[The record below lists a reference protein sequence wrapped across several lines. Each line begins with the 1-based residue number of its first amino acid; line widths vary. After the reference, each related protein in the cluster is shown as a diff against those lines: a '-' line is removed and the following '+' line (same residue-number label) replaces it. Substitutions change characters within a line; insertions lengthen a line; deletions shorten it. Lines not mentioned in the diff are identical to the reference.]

1 MVCVRQ
7 VGGVGSGQPQIVT
20 AVPFGLRCG
29 SMAVHP
35 DPVNYPASVELV
47 EREGALAALGSWL
60 GEAGTGVGRL
70 VLVAGEAGIGKTS
83 LVQAFCDEHADGARV
98 WWGACDALS
107 TPRPLGPLYDI
118 ARVARGELSSLMASD
133 ASRHERFSAFLEALS
148 WPLQPTIAVFEDVH
162 WADEATRDLLVFVAR
177 RVAEVNALV
186 VATYRDDEIGG
197 DHPLRQVLG
206 SVATLAVARRLALSR
221 LSPSAV
227 ARLAAARDADS
238 RQVYRVTGGNPFF
251 VTEVLAGDTGQVPD
265 TVSDAV
271 LARAGRLSRS
281 ARSVLETA
289 AVVPDRVEIDLV
301 STVAAGAT
309 EAIEECLQAG
319 LLITTGRSL
328 RFRHE
333 LARLAVEDSISG
345 TRRPGLHA
353 AVLGHL
359 SDQTGADP
367 ARLAY
372 HAEQAGDRDAVL
384 AHAPVAGGRASRLGA
399 HREAAAHY
407 ERALAHAEGLEPHV
421 RAELLEHHADECTA
435 IDEETAALISY
446 DGSVAAWREVGDPER
461 TATVLARRAYALW
474 GVGRNEE
481 ARASVE
487 EAITLLESRPP
498 SLALAT
504 AYTYSAH
511 LHMLARQI
519 PQAIELG
526 QRAVAIAEGHHDIA
540 LRGRALNIVGAA
552 QWFVD
557 PDQAEQTLAQALE
570 AAHRSGDDTIV
581 GVVMRMLGSGSG
593 EVRRYDIAD
602 HWLREGIRWCA
613 EHDLDIHGDYCLA
626 WLARSC
632 FELGRWT
639 EADQVATDVADRPSQ
654 HAPTR
659 IVALTTLGRLRVRR
673 GDTGADEPLT
683 EAWDLARATGDLQ
696 RLWPAAAGR
705 AEGAWQA
712 GRPNDIP
719 GLVAVTFELAARL
732 GQAWPVGELGFWL
745 WRAGELRTPPE
756 GAAEP
761 FALQI
766 AGDWRAA
773 ADAWERI
780 GCPYEVAVA
789 LADGDDPDELRRAFT
804 ILGGLGAAPM
814 TDRVA
819 ARLRGLGVRDLPRR
833 PSRAT
838 VGNPAG
844 LTGRQLEV
852 LDQLGEGRTNAEIA
866 AALHI
871 SPKTVGHH
879 VSAILDKLGAA
890 DRREAAR
897 LARDRGLTGDLS
909 RGR

>member
-1 MVCVRQ
+1 MERQ
-7 VGGVGSGQPQIVT
+7 G
-20 AVPFGLRCG
+20 
-29 SMAVHP
+29 
-35 DPVNYPASVELV
+35 E
-47 EREGALAALGSWL
+47 LAALESWL
-60 GEAGTGVGRL
+60 GEARAGVGRL
-70 VLVAGEAGIGKTS
+70 ALVAGEAGIGKTS
-83 LVQAFCDEHADGARV
+83 LVRAFCDQHADAARV
-98 WWGACDALS
+98 WWGSCDALS

-118 ARVARGELSSLMASD
+118 ARMARGVLSSLMAGD
-133 ASRHERFSAFLEALS
+133 ASRHDRFSGFLEALS
-148 WPLQPTIAVFEDVH
+148 WPLQPTIAVIEDVH

-177 RVAEVNALV
+177 RLADVNALMV
-186 VATYRDDEIGG
+186 VTYRDDEVSG

-206 SVATLAVARRLALSR
+206 SVATLTVARRLLLPR

-227 ARLAAARDADS
+227 SALAAARDADGQ
-238 RQVYRVTGGNPFF
+238 QVYRVTGGNPFF
-251 VTEVLAGDTGQVPD
+251 VTEVLAGGTGQVPG
-265 TVSDAV
+265 TVTDAV

-281 ARSVLETA
+281 ARSVLEAA
-289 AVVPDRVEIDLV
+289 AVVPDRAEIELV
-301 STVAAGAT
+301 RTVAAGDT
-309 EAIEECLQAG
+309 DAIEECVQAG
-319 LLITTGRSL
+319 LLLATDRSL

-333 LARLAVEDSISG
+333 LARLAVEDSIPG

-353 AVLGHL
+353 AVLAHL
-359 SDQTGADP
+359 ADQPAGDP

-372 HAEQAGDRDAVL
+372 HAEQAGDREAVL
-384 AHAPVAGGRASRLGA
+384 AHAPTAGELASRLGA

-407 ERALAHAEGLEPHV
+407 ERALAHSEGIEARV
-421 RAELLEHHADECTA
+421 RAELFEQHADQCTA
-435 IDEETAALISY
+435 IDEEAAALRSY
-446 DGSVAAWREVGDPER
+446 DGAVAAWREVDDPER

-474 GVGRNEE
+474 GVGRNDE

-487 EAITLLESRPP
+487 DAIALLESRPP
-498 SLALAT
+498 GLALAT

-526 QRAVAIAEGHHDIA
+526 QQAIAIAEDHHDVA
-540 LRGRALNIVGAA
+540 LLGRALNIVGAA

-557 PDQAEQTLAQALE
+557 PDQAEVTLARALE

-593 EVRRYDIAD
+593 EVRRYDVAD
-602 HWLREGIRWCA
+602 HWLREGVRWCA

-632 FELGRWT
+632 FELGRWP
-639 EADQVATDVADRPSQ
+639 EADQVATDAAARPSQ
-654 HAPTR
+654 HTPTR
-659 IVALTTLGRLRVRR
+659 IVALTALGRLRVRR

-683 EAWDLARATGDLQ
+683 AAWDLAHATGDLQ

-705 AEGAWQA
+705 AEAAWLA
-712 GRPNDIP
+712 GRAGDIP
-719 GLVAVTFELAARL
+719 GLVSDTFELAVRL
-732 GQAWPVGELGFWL
+732 GQAWPIGELGFWL

-761 FALQI
+761 FERQI

-773 ADAWERI
+773 AEAWERV
-780 GCPYEVAVA
+780 GCPYETAVA
-789 LADGDDPDELRRAFT
+789 LADGDDPDELRRALT

-814 TDRVA
+814 ADRVA
-819 ARLRGLGVRDLPRR
+819 ARLRGLGVHDLPRR

-838 VGNPAG
+838 VSNPEG

-852 LDQLGEGRTNAEIA
+852 LGQLVEGRTNTQIA
-866 AALHI
+866 AVLHI

-879 VSAILDKLGAA
+879 VSAILDKLGVA

-897 LARDRGLTGDLS
+897 LARDHGLIET
-909 RGR
+909 

>member
-1 MVCVRQ
+1 MERQ
-7 VGGVGSGQPQIVT
+7 G
-20 AVPFGLRCG
+20 
-29 SMAVHP
+29 
-35 DPVNYPASVELV
+35 E
-47 EREGALAALGSWL
+47 LAALESWL
-60 GEAGTGVGRL
+60 GEARAGVGRL
-70 VLVAGEAGIGKTS
+70 ALVAGEAGIGKTS
-83 LVQAFCDEHADGARV
+83 LVRAFCDQHADAARV
-98 WWGACDALS
+98 WWGSCDALS

-118 ARVARGELSSLMASD
+118 ARMARGVLSSLMAGD
-133 ASRHERFSAFLEALS
+133 ASRHDRFSGFLEALS
-148 WPLQPTIAVFEDVH
+148 WPLQPTIAVIEDVH

-177 RVAEVNALV
+177 RLADVNALMV
-186 VATYRDDEIGG
+186 VTYRDDEVSG

-206 SVATLAVARRLALSR
+206 SVATLTVARRLLLPR

-227 ARLAAARDADS
+227 SALAAARDADGQ
-238 RQVYRVTGGNPFF
+238 QVYRVTGGNPFF
-251 VTEVLAGDTGQVPD
+251 VTEVLAGGTGQVPG
-265 TVSDAV
+265 TVTDAV

-281 ARSVLETA
+281 ARSVLEAA
-289 AVVPDRVEIDLV
+289 AVVPDRAEIELV
-301 STVAAGAT
+301 RTVAAGDT
-309 EAIEECLQAG
+309 DAIEECVQAG
-319 LLITTGRSL
+319 LLLATDRSL

-333 LARLAVEDSISG
+333 LARLAVEDSIPG

-353 AVLGHL
+353 AVLAHL
-359 SDQTGADP
+359 TDQPAGDP

-372 HAEQAGDRDAVL
+372 HAEQAGDREAVL
-384 AHAPVAGGRASRLGA
+384 AHAPTAGELASRLGA

-407 ERALAHAEGLEPHV
+407 ERALAHSEGIEARV
-421 RAELLEHHADECTA
+421 RAELFEQHADQCTA
-435 IDEETAALISY
+435 IDEEAAALRSY
-446 DGSVAAWREVGDPER
+446 DGAVAAWREVDDPER

-474 GVGRNEE
+474 GVGRNDE

-487 EAITLLESRPP
+487 DAIALLESRPP
-498 SLALAT
+498 GLALAT

-526 QRAVAIAEGHHDIA
+526 QQAIAIAEDHHDVA
-540 LRGRALNIVGAA
+540 LLGRALNIVGAA

-557 PDQAEQTLAQALE
+557 PDQAEVTLARALE

-593 EVRRYDIAD
+593 EVRRYDVAD
-602 HWLREGIRWCA
+602 HWLREGVRWCA

-632 FELGRWT
+632 FELGRWP
-639 EADQVATDVADRPSQ
+639 EADQVATDAAARPSQ
-654 HAPTR
+654 HTPTR
-659 IVALTTLGRLRVRR
+659 IVALTALGRLRVRR

-683 EAWDLARATGDLQ
+683 AAWDLAHATGDLQ

-705 AEGAWQA
+705 AEAAWLA
-712 GRPNDIP
+712 GRADDIP
-719 GLVAVTFELAARL
+719 GLVATTFELAVRL
-732 GQAWPVGELGFWL
+732 GQAWPIGELGFWL

-761 FALQI
+761 FARQI

-773 ADAWERI
+773 AEAWERV
-780 GCPYEVAVA
+780 GCPYETAVA
-789 LADGDDPDELRRAFT
+789 LADGDDPDELRRALT

-814 TDRVA
+814 ADRVA
-819 ARLRGLGVRDLPRR
+819 ARLRGLGVHDLPRR

-838 VGNPAG
+838 VSNPEG

-852 LDQLGEGRTNAEIA
+852 LGQLVEGRTNTQIA
-866 AALHI
+866 AVLHI

-879 VSAILDKLGAA
+879 VSAILDKLGVA

-897 LARDRGLTGDLS
+897 LARDHGLIET
-909 RGR
+909 

>member
-1 MVCVRQ
+1 MHDRTLQ
-7 VGGVGSGQPQIVT
+7 GS
-20 AVPFGLRCG
+20 
-29 SMAVHP
+29 
-35 DPVNYPASVELV
+35 VNYPADVELV
-47 EREGALAALGSWL
+47 EREGALAALASWL
-60 GEAGTGVGRL
+60 GEAGTGAGRL
-70 VLVAGEAGIGKTS
+70 ALVAGEAGIGKTS
-83 LVQAFCDEHADGARV
+83 LVQTFCDEHADEARV
-98 WWGACDALS
+98 WWGSCDALS
-107 TPRPLGPLYDI
+107 TPRPLGPLHDI
-118 ARVARGELSSLMASD
+118 ARMARGELSSLMASD
-133 ASRHERFSAFLEALS
+133 ASRHERFSGFLEALS

-177 RVAEVNALV
+177 RVADVNAMV
-186 VATYRDDEIGG
+186 VLTYRDDEVGS

-206 SVATLAVARRLALSR
+206 SVATLDAARRLVLPR

-227 ARLAAARDADS
+227 TALAAASQVDGQ
-238 RQVYRVTGGNPFF
+238 QVYRVTGGNPFF

-265 TVSDAV
+265 TVRDAV

-281 ARSVLETA
+281 ARSVLEAA
-289 AVVPDRVEIDLV
+289 AVVPDRVEIELV
-301 STVAAGAT
+301 RTVAMGGDT
-309 EAIEECLQAG
+309 EAIEECVKAG
-319 LLITTGRSL
+319 LLLTTGRSL
-328 RFRHE
+328 KFRHE
-333 LARLAVEDSISG
+333 LARLAVEGSVSG
-345 TRRPGLHA
+345 TRQPGLHA
-353 AVLGHL
+353 AVLGYL
-359 SDQTGADP
+359 SEQTGADP

-384 AHAPVAGGRASRLGA
+384 THAPVAGERASRLGA
-399 HREAAAHY
+399 HREAAVHY
-407 ERALAHAEGLEPHV
+407 ERALAHAEGIDPHD
-421 RAELLEHHADECTA
+421 RAALLDHHADECTA
-435 IDEETAALISY
+435 IDDETAALVSY
-446 DGSVAAWREVGDPER
+446 DGAVTAWREVGDPER
-461 TATVLARRAYALW
+461 TATALARRAYALW

-481 ARASVE
+481 ARVSVE
-487 EAITLLESRPP
+487 EATSLLEHRPP
-498 SLALAT
+498 GLALAT
-504 AYTYSAH
+504 TYTYSAH

-519 PQAIELG
+519 PPAIELG
-526 QRAVAIAEGHHDIA
+526 QRAVAIAEDHHDVA
-540 LRGRALNIVGAA
+540 LLGRALNIVGAA

-557 PDQAEQTLAQALE
+557 PDQAERTLARALE

-593 EVRRYDIAD
+593 EVRRYDVAD

-639 EADQVATDVADRPSQ
+639 EAGEVASEAAGRPSQ

-659 IVALTTLGRLRVRR
+659 IVALTALGRLRIRR
-673 GDTGADEPLT
+673 GDTGADAPLS
-683 EAWDLARATGDLQ
+683 EAWDLAHATGDLQ

-705 AEGAWQA
+705 AEAAWLA
-712 GRPNDIP
+712 GRPDDIA
-719 GLVAVTFELAARL
+719 GLVTETFELAVRL

-745 WRAGELRTPPE
+745 WRAGELRIPPE
-756 GAAEP
+756 GAATP

-773 ADAWERI
+773 AHEWERI

-789 LADGDDPDELRRAFT
+789 LADGDEPDELRRAFT
-804 ILGGLGAAPM
+804 ILAGLGAAPM

-819 ARLRGLGVRDLPRR
+819 AKLRGSGVHDLPRR

-838 VGNPAG
+838 ADNPAG

-852 LDQLGEGRTNAEIA
+852 LGQLAEGRTNTEIG

-879 VSAILDKLGAA
+879 VSAILDKLGVA

-897 LARDRGLTGDLS
+897 LARDRGLIGP
-909 RGR
+909 

>member
-1 MVCVRQ
+1 MIYPVR
-7 VGGVGSGQPQIVT
+7 
-20 AVPFGLRCG
+20 
-29 SMAVHP
+29 
-35 DPVNYPASVELV
+35 VELV
-47 EREGALAALGSWL
+47 EREGPLASLGSWL
-60 GEAGTGVGRL
+60 GEAGTGAGRL

-83 LVQAFCDEHADGARV
+83 LVRGFCDEHVDEARV

-133 ASRHERFSAFLEALS
+133 ASRHERFSGFLEALS
-148 WPLQPTIAVFEDVH
+148 WPLQPTIAVIEDIH
-162 WADEATRDLLVFVAR
+162 WADEATRDLLVYVAR

-186 VATYRDDEIGG
+186 VVTYRDDEVGG

-206 SVATLAVARRLALSR
+206 SVATLAVVRRLVLPR

-227 ARLAAARDADS
+227 ARLAAARDADG

-251 VTEVLAGDTGQVPD
+251 VTEVLAGDTGAVPV

-271 LARAGRLSRS
+271 LARAGRLSRP
-281 ARSVLETA
+281 ARSVLEVA
-289 AVVPDRVEIDLV
+289 AVVPDGVDVDLV
-301 STVAAGAT
+301 REVAAGGI
-309 EAIEECLQAG
+309 EAIEECVQAG
-319 LLITTGRSL
+319 LLLATGGSL
-328 RFRHE
+328 SFRHE
-333 LARLAVEDSISG
+333 LARRAVEDSISD
-345 TRRPGLHA
+345 TWRPGLHA
-353 AVLGHL
+353 AVFGHL
-359 SDQTGADP
+359 TEQTGADP

-384 AHAPVAGGRASRLGA
+384 THAPVAGERASGLGA

-407 ERALAHAEGLEPHV
+407 ERALVHAEGIDDRV
-421 RAELLEHHADECTA
+421 RAELSERHAEECTA
-435 IDEETAALISY
+435 IDDETAALISY
-446 DGSVAAWREVGDPER
+446 DRSVAAWREVGDDER
-461 TATVLARRAYALW
+461 SATVLARRAYALW

-487 EAITLLESRPP
+487 EAIALLDSRPP
-498 SLALAT
+498 GLALAT

-526 QRAVAIAEGHHDIA
+526 QRAVAIAEDHHDIG
-540 LRGRALNIVGAA
+540 LLGRALNIVGAA

-557 PDQAEQTLAQALE
+557 PDQAEQTLARALD

-593 EVRRYDIAD
+593 EVRRYDVAD
-602 HWLREGIRWCA
+602 HWLREAIRWCT

-632 FELGRWT
+632 FEQGRWT
-639 EADQVATDVADRPSQ
+639 EAGELATDAASRPSQ

-659 IVALTTLGRLRVRR
+659 IVALTTLGRLRSRR
-673 GDTGADEPLT
+673 GESAAETPLT
-683 EAWDLARATGDLQ
+683 EAWDLAVTTGDLQ

-705 AEGAWQA
+705 AEAAWLA
-712 GRPNDIP
+712 GRFADIP
-719 GLVAVTFELAARL
+719 ALVADTFELAAQL
-732 GQAWPVGELGFWL
+732 GQAWPLGELAFWL
-745 WRAGELRTPPE
+745 WRAGELQDPPQ

-761 FALQI
+761 FTLQI
-766 AGDWRAA
+766 VGDWRAA
-773 ADAWERI
+773 AAAWERI
-780 GCPYEVAVA
+780 DCPYEAAVA
-789 LADGDDPDELRRAFT
+789 LADGDGPDELRRALE
-804 ILGGLGAAPM
+804 ILGGMGAAPM
-814 TDRVA
+814 ADRVA
-819 ARLRGLGVRDLPRR
+819 ARLRGLGVHDLPRR

-844 LTGRQLEV
+844 LTARQLEV
-852 LDQLGEGRTNAEIA
+852 LGQLSDGRTNAEIA

-879 VSAILDKLGAA
+879 VSAILDKLAVT

-897 LARDRGLTGDLS
+897 LARERGLVAP
-909 RGR
+909 

>member
-1 MVCVRQ
+1 
-7 VGGVGSGQPQIVT
+7 VT
-20 AVPFGLRCG
+20 RPSLTQE
-29 SMAVHP
+29 H
-35 DPVNYPASVELV
+35 YPAGVELV
-47 EREGALAALGSWL
+47 EREGALAALEAWL
-60 GEAGTGVGRL
+60 GEARTGAGRL
-70 VLVAGEAGIGKTS
+70 ALVAGEAGIGKTS
-83 LVQAFCDEHADGARV
+83 LVRSFCDEHTDEARV

-118 ARVARGELSSLMASD
+118 ARTARGELSSLMASD
-133 ASRHERFSAFLEALS
+133 ASRHERFSGFLEALS
-148 WPLQPTIAVFEDVH
+148 WPLQPTVAVFEDVH
-162 WADEATRDLLVFVAR
+162 WADEATRDLLVFIAR
-177 RVAEVNALV
+177 RVADVNALV
-186 VATYRDDEIGG
+186 VVTYRDDEVGG
-197 DHPLRQVLG
+197 DHPLRHVLG
-206 SVATLAVARRLALSR
+206 SVATLAVARRLALPR

-227 ARLAAARDADS
+227 TGLAATRNADGQ
-238 RQVYRVTGGNPFF
+238 QVYRVTGGNPFF
-251 VTEVLAGDTGQVPD
+251 VTEVLAGDTGQVPE

-271 LARAGRLSRS
+271 LARAARLSRS
-281 ARSVLETA
+281 ARWVLE
-289 AVVPDRVEIDLV
+289 AVAVIPDRAEVDLV
-301 STVAAGAT
+301 RTVAVGDT
-309 EAIEECLQAG
+309 EAIEECVQAG
-319 LLITTGRSL
+319 LLLTSSRSL
-328 RFRHE
+328 GFRHE
-333 LARLAVEDSISG
+333 LARLAVEDSIPA

-353 AVLGHL
+353 AVLDYL
-359 SDQTGADP
+359 TEQTGADP
-367 ARLAY
+367 ARLTY
-372 HAEQAGDRDAVL
+372 HAAQAGDREALL
-384 AHAPVAGGRASRLGA
+384 AHAPRAGERASRLGA

-407 ERALAHAEGLEPHV
+407 ERALAHAEGIEPHI
-421 RAELLEHHADECTA
+421 RAKLLEHHADECTA
-435 IDEETAALISY
+435 IDDETAALSSY
-446 DGSVAAWREVGDPER
+446 DGAMTAWREVGDPER

-487 EAITLLESRPP
+487 EAITLLEPRPP
-498 SLALAT
+498 GLALAT

-526 QRAVAIAEGHHDIA
+526 QRAVTIAEDHHDIA
-540 LRGRALNIVGAA
+540 LLGRALNIVGAA

-557 PDQAEQTLAQALE
+557 PDQAEQTLARALE

-593 EVRRYDIAD
+593 EVRRYDVAD
-602 HWLREGIRWCA
+602 RWLREGIRWCA

-639 EADQVATDVADRPSQ
+639 EADEVATDAAGRPSQ

-659 IVALTTLGRLRVRR
+659 IVALTALGRLRVRR
-673 GDTGADEPLT
+673 GGTGADAPLS
-683 EAWDLARATGDLQ
+683 EAWDLACTTGDLQ

-705 AEGAWQA
+705 AEAAWLA
-712 GRPNDIP
+712 GRPDDIP
-719 GLVAVTFELAARL
+719 GLVTDTFALAVRL

-745 WRAGELRTPPE
+745 WRAGELPTPPQE
-756 GAAEP
+756 AAEP

-789 LADGDDPDELRRAFT
+789 LADGDEPDELRRALT

-814 TDRVA
+814 ADRVA
-819 ARLRGLGVRDLPRR
+819 ARLRELGVHDLPRR

-852 LDQLGEGRTNAEIA
+852 LGLLGEGRTNAEIG

-879 VSAILDKLGAA
+879 VSAILDKLKVS

-897 LARDRGLTGDLS
+897 LARDRGLIRS
-909 RGR
+909 

>member
-1 MVCVRQ
+1 MRTADDHRLRRRRTDL
-7 VGGVGSGQPQIVT
+7 VT
-20 AVPFGLRCG
+20 
-29 SMAVHP
+29 
-35 DPVNYPASVELV
+35 YPSRVELV
-47 EREGALAALGSWL
+47 ERERELAALRSWL
-60 GEAGTGVGRL
+60 GEACGGMGRL

-83 LVQAFCDEHADGARV
+83 LVQAFCDEHVDGARV

-118 ARVARGELSSLMASD
+118 ARMARGELSSLMAGD
-133 ASRHERFSAFLEALS
+133 ASRHERFSGFLEALS

-177 RVAEVNALV
+177 RLAAVNALV
-186 VATYRDDEIGG
+186 VATYRDDEVAG

-206 SVATLAVARRLALSR
+206 SLATLPVARRLALTR

-227 ARLAAARDADS
+227 AGLAAARNADG

-251 VTEVLAGDTGQVPD
+251 VTEVLASEAGRVPD

-271 LARAGRLSRS
+271 LARAARLSQP
-281 ARSVLETA
+281 ARSVLEAA
-289 AVVPDRVEIDLV
+289 AVAPDRVEVDLV
-301 STVAAGAT
+301 TAVAAAGT
-309 EAIEECLQAG
+309 DAIEECVRAG
-319 LLITTGRSL
+319 LLLPAGRSL

-333 LARLAVEDSISG
+333 LARLAVEDSISVM
-345 TRRPGLHA
+345 RQPGLHA

-359 SDQTGADP
+359 SEQPEADA

-372 HAEQAGDRDAVL
+372 HADQAGDREAVL
-384 AHAPVAGGRASRLGA
+384 AHAPVAGETASRLGA

-407 ERALAHAEGLEPHV
+407 GRALAHAANTDAHV
-421 RAELLEHHADECTA
+421 RAELLERHADESMA
-435 IDEETAALISY
+435 IDDESAALTSY
-446 DGSVAAWREVGDPER
+446 DGAVAAWREVGDPDR

-474 GVGRNEE
+474 GVGRNED

-487 EAITLLESRPP
+487 QAITLLESRPP

-519 PQAIELG
+519 PQAIDLG
-526 QRAVAIAEGHHDIA
+526 QRAVVIAEDHHDTA
-540 LRGRALNIVGAA
+540 LLGRALNIVGAA
-552 QWFVD
+552 QWFAD
-557 PDQAEQTLAQALE
+557 PDQAERTLTQALE

-593 EVRRYDIAD
+593 EVRRYELAD
-602 HWLREGIRWCA
+602 HWLREAIRWCA

-632 FELGRWT
+632 FELGRWA
-639 EADQVATDVADRPSQ
+639 EADQLATDATARPSQ

-659 IVALTTLGRLRVRR
+659 IVAATALGRLRVRR
-673 GDTGADEPLT
+673 GDPDADAPLT
-683 EAWDLARATGDLQ
+683 EAWELARETGDLQ

-705 AEGAWQA
+705 AEAAWLA
-712 GRPNDIP
+712 GRPDDIP
-719 GLVAVTFELAARL
+719 GLVADTFELAVRL
-732 GQAWPVGELGFWL
+732 DQTWPIGELGFWL
-745 WRAGELRTPPE
+745 WRAGELRDAPE
-756 GAAEP
+756 AAAEP

-766 AGDWRAA
+766 AGHWREAA
-773 ADAWERI
+773 EAWEQI

-789 LADGDDPDELRRAFT
+789 LADGDDADELRRALK
-804 ILGGLGAAPM
+804 ILGDLGAAPM
-814 TDRVA
+814 ADLVA
-819 ARLRGLGVRDLPRR
+819 ARLRGLGVHDLPRR

-838 VGNPAG
+838 VDNPAN
-844 LTGRQLEV
+844 LTARQLDV
-852 LDQLGEGRTNAEIA
+852 LEQLIEGRTNAEIA

-879 VSAILDKLGAA
+879 VSAILDKLEVA

-897 LARDRGLTGDLS
+897 LARDRGLLGV
-909 RGR
+909 

>member
-1 MVCVRQ
+1 VLSSSLTTPRRQGPKGPGTAGRGFAGVR
-7 VGGVGSGQPQIVT
+7 STRPT
-20 AVPFGLRCG
+20 RA
-29 SMAVHP
+29 H
-35 DPVNYPASVELV
+35 YPADVELV
-47 EREGALAALGSWL
+47 EREGALAALASWL
-60 GEAGTGVGRL
+60 REAGTGTGRL

-83 LVQAFCDEHADGARV
+83 LVQAFCDEHADEARV
-98 WWGACDALS
+98 WWGSCDALS
-107 TPRPLGPLYDI
+107 TPRPLGPLHDI

-133 ASRHERFSAFLEALS
+133 ASRHARFSGFLEALS

-162 WADEATRDLLVFVAR
+162 WADEATRDLLVFLAR
-177 RVAEVNALV
+177 RVADVNALV
-186 VATYRDDEIGG
+186 VVTYRDDEVGNE
-197 DHPLRQVLG
+197 HPLRQVLG
-206 SVATLAVARRLALSR
+206 NVATLAVARRLVLPR

-227 ARLAAARDADS
+227 AELATARHADAQ
-238 RQVYRVTGGNPFF
+238 QVYRVTGGNPFF
-251 VTEVLAGDTGQVPD
+251 VTEVLAGDPGHVPD
-265 TVSDAV
+265 TVTDAV

-281 ARSVLETA
+281 ARGVLEAA
-289 AVVPDRVEIDLV
+289 AVVPDRAEVELV
-301 STVAAGAT
+301 REVAAGDT
-309 EAIEECLQAG
+309 EAVEECVQAG
-319 LLITTGRSL
+319 LLLATGRWL

-333 LARLAVEDSISG
+333 LARLALEGSISG
-345 TRRPGLHA
+345 TRRPELHA
-353 AVLGHL
+353 AVLGYL
-359 SDQTGADP
+359 TEQTGSEP

-384 AHAPVAGGRASRLGA
+384 THAPVAGERASRLGA

-407 ERALAHAEGLEPHV
+407 GRALAHAEEIEPRR
-421 RAELLEHHADECTA
+421 RAALFEHHADECTA
-435 IDEETAALISY
+435 IDEEATALVSY
-446 DGSVAAWREVGDPER
+446 DGAVAAWREVGDPER

-487 EAITLLESRPP
+487 EAIRLLEPRPP
-498 SLALAT
+498 GPALAT

-519 PQAIELG
+519 PRAIELG
-526 QRAVAIAEGHHDIA
+526 ERAVAIAAGHHDVA
-540 LRGRALNIVGAA
+540 LLGRALNIVGAA

-557 PDQAEQTLAQALE
+557 PDQAEQTLARALD

-593 EVRRYDIAD
+593 EVRRYDVAD
-602 HWLREGIRWCA
+602 SWLREGIRWCA
-613 EHDLDIHGDYCLA
+613 EHDLDIHGDYCSA
-626 WLARSC
+626 WLARVS
-632 FELGRWT
+632 FELGRW
-639 EADQVATDVADRPSQ
+639 ADAGELATDVAQRPSQ

-659 IVALTTLGRLRVRR
+659 IVALTALGRLRVRR
-673 GDTGADEPLT
+673 GEAGAAAPLT

-705 AEGAWQA
+705 AEAAWLA
-712 GRPNDIP
+712 GRAHDIT
-719 GLVAVTFELAARL
+719 GLVAGTFELAVRL

-756 GAAEP
+756 GAARP
-761 FALQI
+761 FALQV

-773 ADAWERI
+773 AGEWERI

-789 LADGDDPDELRRAFT
+789 LADADEPDELRRAFT
-804 ILGGLGAAPM
+804 ILAGLGAAPM
-814 TDRVA
+814 ADRVA
-819 ARLRGLGVRDLPRR
+819 AKLRASGVHDLPRR
-833 PSRAT
+833 PTRAT
-838 VGNPAG
+838 AANPAG

-852 LDQLGEGRTNAEIA
+852 LGQLAEGRTNTEIG

-879 VSAILDKLGAA
+879 VSAILDKLGVA

-897 LARDRGLTGDLS
+897 VARDRGLLGS
-909 RGR
+909 